1 MVRGQSLKRSA
12 VLGVGLLLLV
22 WSIQQAAGANIP
34 AGSASFGEASQ
45 PGPPY
50 VYYFPLMMQGATHV
64 AQSNIPLY
72 GVNFISSAE
81 DRADEQQYQNGLATG
96 ARWNRWPLYWYRV
109 EQNQAIFDWSAH
121 DALVQQDIAHDLK
134 INAILMGT
142 PGFYVSGASLFDQ
155 ARAPE
160 TYKTFGMS
168 ALNASTPS
176 GLYAPVFSDGSD
188 LPGPGK
194 SINPDNKWARFVSAA
209 VQRYKPGGDLA
220 RQSGWPAGTG
230 ISHWEMWNEP
240 DMSFFWSSS
249 VEDYA
254 RLLKVGYLAAKHS
267 DPNAWVLFGG
277 LANNLYFCA
286 RPDPSQP
293 HFLDQVL
300 GIYDGD
306 PLAPAHGY
314 YFDILATHNYS
325 RSWDSWCL
333 VFRAGRSM
341 TRHNLDKPIWL
352 NETGVPAWDDYPGPM
367 WDPTSPFRATMNEQA
382 DFTVQTLFYAVWAG
396 ADAVFYFQLYDGCGN
411 QPAGTD
417 PPYNPSGS
425 HCDASGL
432 YNGLPCAGDANGF
445 FRNPTDAACFTH
457 HPFPETARPKMSA
470 LQVLATYLKD
480 VVPLDRQRPGG
491 IDGGQE
497 WISYYRPAT
506 NERIMA
512 LWARFNTAQT
522 AFVPAVN
529 PGGTA
534 LLLAPDGASQAITA
548 SGGFYTIQLPGATNQ
563 NTPWDLTTGYPIGGR
578 TFMLIEPCGSLTNCR
593 P

>member
-1 MVRGQSLKRSA
+1 
-12 VLGVGLLLLV
+12 
-22 WSIQQAAGANIP
+22 
-34 AGSASFGEASQ
+34 
-45 PGPPY
+45 
-50 VYYFPLMMQGATHV
+50 
-64 AQSNIPLY
+64 
-72 GVNFISSAE
+72 
-81 DRADEQQYQNGLATG
+81 
-96 ARWNRWPLYWYRV
+96 
-109 EQNQAIFDWSAH
+109 
-121 DALVQQDIAHDLK
+121 
-134 INAILMGT
+134 
-142 PGFYVSGASLFDQ
+142 
-155 ARAPE
+155 
-160 TYKTFGMS
+160 
-168 ALNASTPS
+168 
-176 GLYAPVFSDGSD
+176 
-188 LPGPGK
+188 
-194 SINPDNKWARFVSAA
+194 
-209 VQRYKPGGDLA
+209 
-220 RQSGWPAGTG
+220 
-230 ISHWEMWNEP
+230 
-240 DMSFFWSSS
+240 
-249 VEDYA
+249 
-254 RLLKVGYLAAKHS
+254 
-267 DPNAWVLFGG
+267 
-277 LANNLYFCA
+277 
-286 RPDPSQP
+286 
-293 HFLDQVL
+293 
-300 GIYDGD
+300 
-306 PLAPAHGY
+306 
-314 YFDILATHNYS
+314 
-325 RSWDSWCL
+325 
-333 VFRAGRSM
+333 
-341 TRHNLDKPIWL
+341 
-352 NETGVPAWDDYPGPM
+352 
-367 WDPTSPFRATMNEQA
+367 MNEQA

-470 LQVLATYLKD
+470 LQLLTTYLKD